1 MDNPLDGTIFGSA
14 KKAFEFGAKLVK
26 KQKEKKEK
34 EALEMSQNEEC
45 YEYEDDDEEESSKSK
60 KSKAN
65 KVAAAAGKKL
75 GKGLKKLW
83 DSVGGAR

>member
-45 YEYEDDDEEESSKSK
+45 YEYEDDEEESSKSK

-83 DSVGGAR
+83 DSVGGAH